1 MAFRLKGVKIAKAD
15 KISNLFV
22 FRAEKKQFAITI
34 KKRYIYLKVP
44 TDIQ

>member
-22 FRAEKKQFAITI
+22 FRVEKKQFAMTI
-34 KKRYIYLKVP
+34 KGRYTYLKVLI
-44 TDIQ
+44 DI